1 LRYRIV
7 DPLKFYQS
15 VGTINGGAA
24 QLQLSLNS
32 AIRRVLGEASMTQIV
47 RDDREKLMGEIRDQ
61 VGERAKEFGVEA
73 IDVRIRRAD
82 LPEQIS
88 DKVFSRMEAER
99 KREANEYRGQG
110 SEQSQAI
117 RAKAERDAIVIKAE
131 AQRQADQIRG
141 EGDAE
146 RIRIFAEAFGQDRDF
161 FAFYR
166 SMQAYET
173 GLKAADTRLVLSP
186 KSDFFRYFGNP
197 NGEVAATP
205 AK

>member
-1 LRYRIV
+1 
-7 DPLKFYQS
+7 
-15 VGTINGGAA
+15 
-24 QLQLSLNS
+24 LQLSLSS

-47 RDDREKLMGEIRDQ
+47 RDEREKLMNQIRDQ
-61 VGERAKEFGVEA
+61 VGQQVKEFGVA
-73 IDVRIRRAD
+73 AVDVRIRRAD

-88 DKVFSRMEAER
+88 EKVFLRMQAER
-99 KREANEYRGQG
+99 AREAAEFRAQG

-117 RAKAERDAIVIKAE
+117 RAKADRDAIVTKAE

-173 GLKAADTRLVLSP
+173 GFKASDTRLVLSP
-186 KSDFFRYFGNP
+186 KSDFFRYFANP
-197 NGEVAATP
+197 SGEVAATP